1 MFSYGSVCSGIEAVS
16 VAWQDFATP
25 LWFSEI
31 EAFPCALLQYHY
43 PNIPNLG
50 DMQNLPKKILHREI
64 PAPDVLIGG
73 TPCQS
78 YSYAGK
84 RHSLNDERGGLMLTF
99 INIANAIDKVRK
111 EDGKDPVIII
121 WENVPGVLTTKDN
134 AFGCFLGGLAGANQ
148 PLQSPGK
155 RWTDSG
161 YVCGRRDVAWRVF
174 NAQHFGLAQ
183 RRRRIF
189 VIAGIGEQCSSKILF
204 EPKSLRRYPAP
215 GRNERESI
223 TAYIES
229 RFSTFS
235 QSNIAGTLRAKGGT
249 VNNGAETIILD
260 RQGNI
265 GTTITQPLTADDSKT
280 PHIICVHGTQDPITS
295 HKTAH
300 CLGRNNGQENVIT
313 FQAGTRL
320 RRLTPTEC
328 ERLMGFPDNYTQIP
342 YRNKPALHCP
352 DTPRYKALGNS
363 MAVPIVRWIGQQLIR
378 QLISHD

>member
-1 MFSYGSVCSGIEAVS
+1 MTYN
-16 VAWQDFATP
+16 AWNNY
-25 LWFSEI
+25 E
-31 EAFPCALLQYHY
+31 
-43 PNIPNLG
+43 
-50 DMQNLPKKILHREI
+50 
-64 PAPDVLIGG
+64 
-73 TPCQS
+73 
-78 YSYAGK
+78 
-84 RHSLNDERGGLMLTF
+84 
-99 INIANAIDKVRK
+99 
-111 EDGKDPVIII
+111 
-121 WENVPGVLTTKDN
+121 
-134 AFGCFLGGLAGANQ
+134 
-148 PLQSPGK
+148 
-155 RWTDSG
+155 DSG

-280 PHIICVHGTQDPITS
+280 SHIICVHGTQDPITS

-363 MAVPIVRWIGQQLIR
+363 MAVPIVRWIGQQLIC

>member
-31 EAFPCALLQYHY
+31 EPFPCALLQHHY
-43 PNIPNLG
+43 PNVPNLG
-50 DMQNLPKKILHREI
+50 DMQNLPQKIL
-64 PAPDVLIGG
+64 
-73 TPCQS
+73 
-78 YSYAGK
+78 
-84 RHSLNDERGGLMLTF
+84 N
-99 INIANAIDKVRK
+99 
-111 EDGKDPVIII
+111 KDPVIII

-148 PLQSPGK
+148 PLQPPGK

-260 RQGNI
+260 RQGNV
-265 GTTITQPLTADDSKT
+265 GTTITQPLTAGDSKT
-280 PHIICVHGTQDPITS
+280 PHVICVHGTQDPITS

-300 CLGRNNGQENVIT
+300 CLGRNSGQENVISI
-313 FQAGTRL
+313 QAGTRL

-363 MAVPIVRWIGQQLIR
+363 MAVPVVRWIGQRLIR
-378 QLISHD
+378 QLTSYGEQ

>member
-31 EAFPCALLQYHY
+31 EPFPCALLQHHY
-43 PNIPNLG
+43 PNVPNLG
-50 DMQNLPKKILHREI
+50 DMQNLPQKILNREI

-99 INIANAIDKVRK
+99 
-111 EDGKDPVIII
+111 
-121 WENVPGVLTTKDN
+121 T
-134 AFGCFLGGLAGANQ
+134 Q
-148 PLQSPGK
+148 P
-155 RWTDSG
+155 
-161 YVCGRRDVAWRVF
+161 
-174 NAQHFGLAQ
+174 
-183 RRRRIF
+183 
-189 VIAGIGEQCSSKILF
+189 
-204 EPKSLRRYPAP
+204 
-215 GRNERESI
+215 I
-223 TAYIES
+223 TA
-229 RFSTFS
+229 
-235 QSNIAGTLRAKGGT
+235 G
-249 VNNGAETIILD
+249 
-260 RQGNI
+260 
-265 GTTITQPLTADDSKT
+265 DSKT
-280 PHIICVHGTQDPITS
+280 LHVICVHGTQDPITS

-300 CLGRNNGQENVIT
+300 CLGRNSGQENVISI
-313 FQAGTRL
+313 QAGTRL

-363 MAVPIVRWIGQQLIR
+363 MAVPVVRWIGQRLIR
-378 QLISHD
+378 QLTTYGKQ